1 MSQNFADSSGSDIW
15 CDLSCRSAAGGGP
28 RHLRSNLLTHNAASA
43 PAQPRQMAPRLSIVQ
58 ILMNQIVLW
67 KVAGSIS
74 PNYFMTVYWTI
85 LILTVNI
92 FVLATPNIFIRE
104 EQCDNKLN
112 YASPS
117 NQHHWC
123 SLWHLW
129 ESYLWITMLLLLLQC
144 YKYKY
149 YSVFSQIDHKM

>member
-1 MSQNFADSSGSDIW
+1 MKALVGAFNQEKALVGAFSVIVQPVVEPMDSFT
-15 CDLSCRSAAGGGP
+15 A
-28 RHLRSNLLTHNAASA
+28 LLQT
-43 PAQPRQMAPRLSIVQ
+43 PAQPRQMAQCPPIVRR
-58 ILMNQIVLW
+58 LMNQIVLW

-74 PNYFMTVYWTI
+74 PNYFMTVYWPI

-112 YASPS
+112 CASPS
-117 NQHHWC
+117 NQHHRC

-129 ESYLWITMLLLLLQC
+129 ELYLQITMLLLLLQC

-149 YSVFSQIDHKM
+149 YSVFSQIDQKM

>member
-1 MSQNFADSSGSDIW
+1 MLNGRFNQEKALVGAFSVITNLRM
-15 CDLSCRSAAGGGP
+15 DLFEA
-28 RHLRSNLLTHNAASA
+28 LVQT

-74 PNYFMTVYWTI
+74 PNYFMTVYWPI

>member
-1 MSQNFADSSGSDIW
+1 MTQNSIVKEKALVGAFSVMTNLRM
-15 CDLSCRSAAGGGP
+15 DLFEAVVQ
-28 RHLRSNLLTHNAASA
+28 T

-74 PNYFMTVYWTI
+74 PDYFMTVYWPI

-129 ESYLWITMLLLLLQC
+129 ELYLWITMLLLLLHC

>member
-1 MSQNFADSSGSDIW
+1 MKAVVAAFNQEKALVGAFSVMTNLRM
-15 CDLSCRSAAGGGP
+15 DLFEAVVQ
-28 RHLRSNLLTHNAASA
+28 T

-123 SLWHLW
+123 SVCSLWHLW

>member
-1 MSQNFADSSGSDIW
+1 MKVVVAAFIQEKALVGAFSVMTNLRM
-15 CDLSCRSAAGGGP
+15 DLFEAVVQ
-28 RHLRSNLLTHNAASA
+28 T

-129 ESYLWITMLLLLLQC
+129 ELYLWITMLLLLLQC

>member
-1 MSQNFADSSGSDIW
+1 MKAVVAAFNQEKALVGAFSVMTNLRM
-15 CDLSCRSAAGGGP
+15 DLFEAVVQ
-28 RHLRSNLLTHNAASA
+28 T